1 MAPAKLHP
9 APDWRGIDH
18 VQVVI
23 PVGGE
28 DVARGFSVGVL
39 GLSEVPKPA
48 ALAVRG
54 GAWFEAGDTRI
65 HVGVE
70 ASFTPARRAHPAL
83 LIAGLRVFVSA
94 SALEVAWRDEIPG
107 TVRCHVHDPFG
118 SRIELI
124 EAGP

>member
-1 MAPAKLHP
+1 MVPAKLRP
-9 APDWRGIDH
+9 VPDWRGIDH
-18 VQVVI
+18 VQVAI

-28 DVARGFSVGVL
+28 DVARGFYVGVL

-70 ASFTPARRAHPAL
+70 ASFTPALKAHPAL
-83 LIAGLRVFVSA
+83 LIAGLRAFVDA
-94 SALEVAWRDEIPG
+94 SGLEAAWSDEIPG

-118 SRIELI
+118 NRIELI